1 MEFTTVNME
10 SEGGGV
16 MTDEYVIIL
25 RFTLSFKHGSEKMK
39 LCAFYL
45 HDILPLILNLL

>member
-25 RFTLSFKHGSEKMK
+25 L
-39 LCAFYL
+39 
-45 HDILPLILNLL
+45 LILHCHSNMVLKNELMSFLFT